1 MDLVYK
7 IRGVYLY
14 DNQLNHDYLFFYNR
28 TKSYA
33 SGLTTNADYFMFGS
47 SDYCASSIIYC
58 MDKNDPL
65 FLEKSIEIMTK
76 RAEKSGVLMVKST
89 DFITLREMGEGR
101 VSYNA
106 HGVVGGLGGTLV
118 EEGENK
124 GYYKQVYTPYEILW
138 NETKS
143 GINPF
148 EWEVAGV
155 WNPGQSTYSTIRL
168 WETKDERESTIRDNK
183 LIELGI

>member
-1 MDLVYK
+1 MDLIYK
-7 IRGVYLY
+7 IGGFYLY

-28 TKSYA
+28 KKSSFGNELNTDA
-33 SGLTTNADYFMFGS
+33 NYFMFGS
-47 SDYCASSIIYC
+47 SEFCANTVIYN

-89 DFITLREMGEGR
+89 DFITLEVIHEGS
-101 VSYNA
+101 VSYNG
-106 HGVVGGLGGTLV
+106 HGGGTLV
-118 EEGENK
+118 EEGEYK
-124 GYYKQVYTPYEILW
+124 GYYKQVYTPYNILW

-148 EWEVAGV
+148 EWEVAGI

-168 WETKDERESTIRDNK
+168 WESKDERESTIRDNK
-183 LIELGI
+183 LKEIGL

>member
-1 MDLVYK
+1 MDLIYK
-7 IRGVYLY
+7 IGGFYLY
-14 DNQLNHDYLFFYNR
+14 DSQLNHDYLFFYNR
-28 TKSYA
+28 KKSGFRNEL
-33 SGLTTNADYFMFGS
+33 STDADYFMFGS
-47 SDYCASSIIYC
+47 SGANTEIHN

-89 DFITLREMGEGR
+89 DFITLEAIHEGR
-101 VSYNA
+101 VSYNG
-106 HGVVGGLGGTLV
+106 HGGGTLV
-118 EEGENK
+118 EDGEYK
-124 GYYKQVYTPYEILW
+124 GYYKQVYTPYNILW

-168 WETKDERESTIRDNK
+168 WESKDERESSIRDNK